1 MRRLQGWFCLLLLGL
16 SGCSGFFVPQTNS
29 GGGSNTGDFLYVA
42 NGANKYLAGF
52 GVGSSGALSVLS
64 GSPYNNGVAAQSL
77 AVNPANTFLYVGT
90 TSGIYVYAIES
101 NGSITIQNN
110 GSASA
115 EDVVATGMQ
124 VDSTGNY
131 LLAVGIS
138 TALQAQAIGIYQID
152 ATSGLLTAVSGSP
165 LSLYTGP
172 SASTPTVVTP
182 TGLLITANNSY
193 VYASL
198 GTLGVQVLTLG
209 SGGALA
215 AGATATILLP
225 LSTSTSPSDQGT
237 ASDPN
242 SAFLFVAEINT
253 GLRVFSI
260 GTGGS
265 LSEIA
270 GSPYAVGTGPTAAL
284 VDPTGSYVYVA
295 NKGSNNLS
303 AFTLTPASG
312 KLTAVAGSPFS
323 SGGQLPLGMVNDNS
337 KKYVAVINSGSNGSN
352 GNSDLQLFSF
362 DATTDG
368 KLDPV
373 ATATTGTDPTNPR
386 AIAASH

>member
-198 GTLGVQVLTLG
+198 GTL
-209 SGGALA
+209 
-215 AGATATILLP
+215 
-225 LSTSTSPSDQGT
+225 
-237 ASDPN
+237 
-242 SAFLFVAEINT
+242 
-253 GLRVFSI
+253 
-260 GTGGS
+260 
-265 LSEIA
+265 
-270 GSPYAVGTGPTAAL
+270 
-284 VDPTGSYVYVA
+284 
-295 NKGSNNLS
+295 
-303 AFTLTPASG
+303 
-312 KLTAVAGSPFS
+312 
-323 SGGQLPLGMVNDNS
+323 
-337 KKYVAVINSGSNGSN
+337 
-352 GNSDLQLFSF
+352 
-362 DATTDG
+362 
-368 KLDPV
+368 
-373 ATATTGTDPTNPR
+373 
-386 AIAASH
+386 